1 MLPNISQMKKSGP
14 SLKMP
19 KFVIDED
26 MPRSTA
32 KLLRSKGFEAFDVR
46 DYSLRGKDDGEIF
59 KFAQN
64 NKAVLLTGDLG
75 FGNLLHFPLGT
86 HSGIF
91 IAHFPNEISTSE
103 LNNQMIRAI
112 LSLKEDEFNGNL
124 IILEPGK
131 LRIRR
136 NPIQVDGNGS

>member
-1 MLPNISQMKKSGP
+1 
-14 SLKMP
+14 MP

-26 MPRSTA
+26 MPRSTE
-32 KLLRSKGFEAFDVR
+32 KLLKSNGFEVFDVR
-46 DYSLRGKDDGEIF
+46 DYGLRGKDDGEIF
-59 KFAQN
+59 KFAQT

-75 FGNLLHFPLGT
+75 FGNLLHFPLGM

-136 NPIQVDGNGS
+136 NPIQVGGNSS